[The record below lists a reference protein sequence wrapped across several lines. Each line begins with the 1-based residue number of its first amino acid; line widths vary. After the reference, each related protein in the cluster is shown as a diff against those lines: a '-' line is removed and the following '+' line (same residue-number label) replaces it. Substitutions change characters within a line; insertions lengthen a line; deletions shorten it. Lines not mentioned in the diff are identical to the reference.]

1 MHFPE
6 ITSENLARE
15 SFNLPGDFE
24 GDLNLCLIAF
34 QRWHQPLI
42 NSWVPLARQLEEAHP
57 GFRYYEFPVIQRL
70 NVLFRSFIDQG
81 MRSGIPEPTARH
93 KTITLYTDK
102 AAFKQALEIDD
113 EEEIYLRLVDREG
126 AVHWHASG
134 ALTKEAADGLAEAVE
149 QLAG

>member
-149 QLAG
+149 QLAE